1 MISLGDIATA
11 RLVVGVDTHKDEH
24 VAVAIDQ
31 LGVRLGE
38 HRLATSTRG
47 YAGLERWASGHG
59 DVQGFGIEGTGSYG
73 AGLARFLASRGHAV
87 VEVNRPDRS
96 ARRRIGKS
104 DPTDAESAARAV
116 LARVAHAAPK
126 SGVDQVE
133 MIRMLKTAK
142 NSALKARTQAINQM
156 KALIITAPAEL
167 RQTLE
172 GLTKG
177 TLITR
182 CVGFRPGD
190 LVTPMTAAKHAL
202 RSLARRYRHLTLEIE
217 DLESELDQLTL
228 MTAPALVEVSGVGA
242 DTAASL
248 VVTAGDNPERLK
260 SEAACA
266 ALCGVSPIPAS
277 SGKTNRHRL
286 NRGGDRQ
293 ATAALHRVVLV
304 RLRYDQRTKDYMR
317 RRIGQGMT
325 KAEVIRCLKRYV
337 AREVFAILRQTSQ
350 AKVA

>member
-47 YAGLERWASGHG
+47 YAGLECWASGHG

-73 AGLARFLASRGHAV
+73 AGLARFLASSGHAV

-133 MIRMLKTAK
+133 ID
-142 NSALKARTQAINQM
+142 
-156 KALIITAPAEL
+156 PHAEDREEL
-167 RQTLE
+167 GSQGPDSGHQPNE
-172 GLTKG
+172 GADHHSS
-177 TLITR
+177 R
-182 CVGFRPGD
+182 R
-190 LVTPMTAAKHAL
+190 AAANPRRAHQ
-202 RSLARRYRHLTLEIE
+202 RHSDYTMRGIPARRPRNPNDGCQACPTLLGQALPTSHL
-217 DLESELDQLTL
+217 
-228 MTAPALVEVSGVGA
+228 
-242 DTAASL
+242 
-248 VVTAGDNPERLK
+248 
-260 SEAACA
+260 
-266 ALCGVSPIPAS
+266 
-277 SGKTNRHRL
+277 
-286 NRGGDRQ
+286 GDR
-293 ATAALHRVVLV
+293 
-304 RLRYDQRTKDYMR
+304 RT
-317 RRIGQGMT
+317 
-325 KAEVIRCLKRYV
+325 
-337 AREVFAILRQTSQ
+337 
-350 AKVA
+350 